1 MEWFEDWFNS
11 AYYHLLYSHRDEE
24 EANQFMQNLLTQL
37 APSPQSRILDLAC
50 GKGRHAQ
57 FIASKGFDVIG
68 IDLSENSIAEALQK
82 STANL
87 QFFEHDMRFP
97 FRINYFDYVFNLFTS
112 FGYFNNQ
119 RDEINTIKSIALD
132 LKQNGIVVIDF
143 FNASKVI
150 QMTAKCSEQKVID
163 GIEFEWEKSIINKS
177 VIKEIDV
184 NDAGV
189 VHHYKEQVRLLE
201 LVDFENYFAQAGLK
215 LVATFGDYNLAPF
228 DVTASERLIMIA
240 QKQAK

>member
-11 AYYHLLYSHRDEE
+11 TYYHLLYSHRDEE
-24 EANQFMQNLLTQL
+24 EANQFMQNLLTKL
-37 APSPQSRILDLAC
+37 VPEPHSKILDLAC

-82 STANL
+82 SNAKL

-119 RDEINTIKSIALD
+119 RDEINTIKSIALN
-132 LKQNGIVVIDF
+132 LKPRGLVVIDF
-143 FNASKVI
+143 FNAAKVI
-150 QMTAKCSEQKVID
+150 QMTAKCSEQKMID
-163 GIEFEWEKSIINKS
+163 GIEFEWKKSIINKS

-184 NDAGV
+184 KDAGI

-201 LVDFENYFAQAGLK
+201 LADFENYFRQAGLK
-215 LVATFGDYNLAPF
+215 LLATFGDYSLAPF
-228 DVTASERLIMIA
+228 DVITSERLIMIA
-240 QKQAK
+240 QKQSL

>member
-24 EANQFMQNLLTQL
+24 EANQFMRNLLTKL
-37 APSPQSRILDLAC
+37 APSPQCKILDLAC

-57 FIASKGFDVIG
+57 FIATKGFDVIG
-68 IDLSENSIAEALQK
+68 IDLSENSIAEALLK
-82 STANL
+82 SSANL

-132 LKQNGIVVIDF
+132 LKPKGMVVIDF

-163 GIEFEWEKSIINKS
+163 GIEFEWKKSIINKN
-177 VIKEIDV
+177 VIKEINV

-215 LVATFGDYNLAPF
+215 LVATYGNYSLAPF
-228 DVTASERLIMIA
+228 DVATSERLIMIA
-240 QKQAK
+240 QKQAL

>member
-11 AYYHLLYSHRDEE
+11 PYYHLLYSHRDEE
-24 EANQFMQNLLTQL
+24 EANRFMQNLLAQL
-37 APSPQSRILDLAC
+37 KPDAPSRILDLAC

-57 FIASKGFDVIG
+57 FIASKGYNVIG
-68 IDLSENSIAEALQK
+68 IDLSENSIQEALLK

-119 RDEINTIKSIALD
+119 RDEINTIKSVALN
-132 LKQNGIVVIDF
+132 LKPNGMVVIDF
-143 FNASKVI
+143 FNAAKVM
-150 QMTAKCSEQKVID
+150 QMTAKCSEQKLIK
-163 GIEFEWEKSIINKS
+163 GIEFDWKKSIVNKS

-189 VHHYKEQVRLLE
+189 LHHYKEQVRLLE
-201 LVDFENYFAQAGLK
+201 LIDFENYFALAGLK
-215 LVATFGDYNLAPF
+215 LVATYGDYNLAPF
-228 DVTASERLIMIA
+228 DVNTSERLIMIA
-240 QKQAK
+240 QKQAQ

>member
-11 AYYHLLYSHRDEE
+11 DYYHLLYSHRDEE

-37 APSPQSRILDLAC
+37 APAPQSRVLDLAC

-57 FIASKGFDVIG
+57 FIATKGYDVIG
-68 IDLSENSIAEALQK
+68 VDLSENSIAEALQK

-97 FRINYFDYVFNLFTS
+97 FRINYFDFVFNLFTS
-112 FGYFNNQ
+112 FGYFINQ

-132 LKQNGIVVIDF
+132 LKPNGMVVIDF
-143 FNASKVI
+143 FNAAKVA
-150 QMTAKCSEQKVID
+150 QMTANYSEQKVID
-163 GIEFEWEKSIINKS
+163 GIEFEWKKSIVNKS

-184 NDAGV
+184 RDAGV

-201 LVDFENYFAQAGLK
+201 LVDFENYFVQAGLK
-215 LVATFGDYNLAPF
+215 LIATFGDYSLAPF
-228 DVTASERLIMIA
+228 DVNTSERLIMIA
-240 QKQAK
+240 QKQAI

>member
-11 AYYHLLYSHRDEE
+11 PYYHLLYSHRDEE
-24 EANQFMQNLLTQL
+24 EANVFMRNLLTQL
-37 APSPQSRILDLAC
+37 QPDASSRILDLAC

-57 FIASKGFDVIG
+57 FIASKGYDVIG
-68 IDLSENSIAEALQK
+68 IDLSENSIDEALLK

-132 LKQNGIVVIDF
+132 LKPKGMVVIDF
-143 FNASKVI
+143 FNASKVV

-163 GIEFEWEKSIINKS
+163 GIEFEWKKSIVEKN
-177 VIKEIDV
+177 VIKEINV
-184 NDAGV
+184 NDNGV
-189 VHHYKEQVRLLE
+189 VHHYKEQVRLLA
-201 LVDFENYFAQAGLK
+201 LTDFESYFAKAGLK
-215 LVATFGDYNLAPF
+215 LTATFGDYKLSPF
-228 DVTASERLIMIA
+228 DVNTSERLIMIA

>member
-37 APSPQSRILDLAC
+37 VPDASSRILDLAC

-57 FIASKGFDVIG
+57 FIATKGYDVIG
-68 IDLSENSIAEALQK
+68 IDLSENSIQEALLK

-119 RDEINTIKSIALD
+119 RDEINTIKSIGLD
-132 LKQNGIVVIDF
+132 LKPNGMVVIDF
-143 FNASKVI
+143 FNAAKVA
-150 QMTAKCSEQKVID
+150 QMTAKCSEQKVIND
-163 GIEFEWEKSIINKS
+163 IEFEWKKSIVNKS

-215 LVATFGDYNLAPF
+215 LVSTFGDYSLAPF
-228 DVTASERLIMIA
+228 DVTTSERLIMIA
-240 QKQAK
+240 QKQAL

>member
-1 MEWFEDWFNS
+1 
-11 AYYHLLYSHRDEE
+11 
-24 EANQFMQNLLTQL
+24 
-37 APSPQSRILDLAC
+37 
-50 GKGRHAQ
+50 
-57 FIASKGFDVIG
+57 
-68 IDLSENSIAEALQK
+68 
-82 STANL
+82 
-87 QFFEHDMRFP
+87 MRFP

-132 LKQNGIVVIDF
+132 LKPNGIVVIDF